1 MDNNIINIINDIIN
15 DDTEFTGMAKQF
27 DEKINTIQMQFF
39 SVLGDFRK
47 YYVFYNKNPEVSEF
61 ENYYAN
67 SKGQLQT
74 LSSNLFST
82 TNNIDKIIEEL
93 NKEMSLVSLR
103 LEKAKKLNAELTQK
117 LENLENTQNGS
128 EIMLD
133 DSKDAYTIQYYKNWQ
148 MFIGVIG
155 LTVLIL
161 KIYKM
166 PIKATNN

>member
-1 MDNNIINIINDIIN
+1 MDNNINS
-15 DDTEFTGMAKQF
+15 DTELIGKAKQF
-27 DEKINTIQMQFF
+27 DEKINTIQKQFF

-47 YYVFYNKNPEVSEF
+47 YYVFYNKNPEASEY
-61 ENYYAN
+61 ENYYAT

-74 LSSNLFST
+74 ISSNLFST

-103 LEKAKKLNAELTQK
+103 LERAKQLNTELTKKLH
-117 LENLENTQNGS
+117 NLENTQNGS

-148 MFIGVIG
+148 LFIGVIG
-155 LTVLIL
+155 LTILIL
-161 KIYKM
+161 KLYKV
-166 PIKATNN
+166 PIKPSNK